1 MTEPSIPRTR
11 SSRPLRL
18 SGPRHDLRGSVDLPP
33 SKSLTNRALIAAAAA
48 NGGIVSSPL
57 DCGDTRIL
65 ARALETAGW
74 PVSWRSEIEVGRRV
88 VPDDRVEIDIGESG
102 TGARLILGLLAASP
116 GRCVVDGSRRLRER
130 PMGPLVDALGALGAR
145 IHAADGSLPIRIEGV
160 DLDGGRV
167 AIRPEVSSQFV
178 SSLLLAAPLMR
189 RDLLLA
195 VEGRMPSAPYLDLT
209 EDVLRHFGAVV
220 DVSDDRRVWRV
231 KASPLDF
238 TTYEV
243 ETDWSA
249 AAFVFAAV
257 GVAGGDV
264 RINRLARNSRQ
275 GDRAVAEILAQGGL
289 ELSSAG
295 NGLRLAGSVNAPFRA
310 DLEDTPD
317 LFPALSVVAA
327 AAPPSSHLSGLD
339 HLRHKESDRLSTMV
353 DNLRRLGA
361 EITVDR
367 SGFTVEK
374 SLPRFLD
381 ERALA
386 TSANDHRIAMAMAVA
401 ALVVG
406 EIQLDDADCVD
417 KSFPGFW
424 SMWHALLADRERQQ
438 L

>member
-1 MTEPSIPRTR
+1 M
-11 SSRPLRL
+11 LL

-33 SKSLTNRALIAAAAA
+33 SKSLTNRALVAAASAD
-48 NGGIVSSPL
+48 GGIVSSPL
-57 DCGDTRIL
+57 DCGDTRDL

-74 PVSWRSEIEVGRRV
+74 PVDWRSKIEVGRRV
-88 VPDDRVEIDIGESG
+88 VPEERVEIDIGESG

-130 PMGPLVDALGALGAR
+130 PMGPLVDALRALGAR
-145 IHAADGSLPIRIEGV
+145 IHADDGRLPIRIDGVHLEGNQV
-160 DLDGGRV
+160 S
-167 AIRPEVSSQFV
+167 IRPEVSSQFV

-189 RDLLLA
+189 RDLILA
-195 VEGRMPSAPYLDLT
+195 VEGPIPSAPYLDLT

-220 DVSDDRRVWRV
+220 DVSEDRRAWRV

-249 AAFVFAAV
+249 AAFFFAAV
-257 GVAGGDV
+257 GVAGGTV
-264 RINRLARNSRQ
+264 RIDRLVRNSRQ

-289 ELSSAG
+289 ELDSAG
-295 NGLRLAGSVNAPFRA
+295 NGLRLSGPVNAPFRA

-327 AAPPSSHLSGLD
+327 AAPPGSHLSGLD
-339 HLRHKESDRLSTMV
+339 HLKHKESDRLSTMV
-353 DNLRRLGA
+353 ENLRRLGA
-361 EITVDR
+361 EITVER
-367 SGFTVEK
+367 SGFTVERA
-374 SLPRFLD
+374 LPRCTD
-381 ERALA
+381 ERPQV

-406 EIQLDDADCVD
+406 EIQLDDAGCVD

-424 SMWHALLADRERQQ
+424 SMWQALLGGRERQR